1 MSVSNQQPDR
11 TEIEIQL
18 QQLAGK
24 VAKLASPNTHAAK
37 TAIPQLTLCYLEQP
51 IEPVSWL
58 YDPSIMVI
66 AQGTKRVTIG
76 DRSYC
81 CDPQQLL
88 VTSTNIPTIT
98 QICTA
103 SKETPFFALMLKLN
117 IQEASKLMV
126 ENKVTIKQQ
135 TQDTCGLAVTSAT
148 TDLLLC
154 FNRLLA
160 ILNTPED
167 IPALFPLIYKE
178 IIYRLLKSEL
188 GGRLQQ
194 MATQESPSHQI
205 SHAIQWLK
213 EHFADPVKVEQLA
226 KIAKMSLSSFHHHFK
241 AVTSMSPLQYQ
252 KWLRLHEARRIL
264 LTQRHNVTT
273 TAFQVGYE
281 STSQFNR
288 EYSRLFGESPCRD
301 MKRFRLSHQEKKIDI
316 AGALGNN

>member
-1 MSVSNQQPDR
+1 MNVSNQQPDT

-24 VAKLASPNTHAAK
+24 VAKLTRPNTHNVK
-37 TAIPQLTLCYLEQP
+37 TAIPHLTLCHLEQP
-51 IEPVSWL
+51 TAPIGWL
-58 YDPSIMVI
+58 YDPNIMVI

-76 DRSYC
+76 DRSYY
-81 CDPQQLL
+81 CDPLQLL

-98 QICTA
+98 QIYTA
-103 SKETPFFALMLKLN
+103 SEEKPFFSLMLKLD
-117 IQEASKLMV
+117 IQEVSKLMV
-126 ENKVTIKQQ
+126 ENKVTIKRQ
-135 TQDTCGLAVTSAT
+135 TQDTCGLAITSAT
-148 TDLLLC
+148 TNLLNC
-154 FNRLLA
+154 FNRLLD

-167 IPALFPLIYKE
+167 IPVLSPLIHKE

-194 MATQESPSHQI
+194 MATQESPSYQI
-205 SHAIQWLK
+205 SQAIQWLK
-213 EHFADPVKVEQLA
+213 EHFTEPVKIEQLA

-252 KWLRLHEARRIL
+252 KWLRLHEARHIL
-264 LTQRHNVTT
+264 LTQHQNMTT

-288 EYSRLFGESPCRD
+288 EYSRLFGEPPCRD
-301 MKRFRLSHQEKKIDI
+301 IKQFRVIQTKKISI
-316 AGALGNN
+316 TGELGND

>member
-1 MSVSNQQPDR
+1 MSTSNPQPDR
-11 TEIEIQL
+11 TEIETQL
-18 QQLAGK
+18 QQLAIR
-24 VAKLASPNTHAAK
+24 VARLTPPNIHAVK
-37 TAIPQLTLCYLEQP
+37 TVIPQLTLCHLEQP
-51 IEPVSWL
+51 IEPISWL
-58 YDPSIMVI
+58 YEPSVMVI
-66 AQGTKRVTIG
+66 AQGVKRVTIG

-81 CDPQQLL
+81 CGPQQLL

-103 SKETPFFALMLKLN
+103 SKENPFFALTLKLD
-117 IQEASKLMV
+117 IQEASKLII
-126 ENKVTIKQQ
+126 ENKVMIKRQ
-135 TQDTCGLAVTSAT
+135 TQDTCALAVTSAT
-148 TDLLLC
+148 TDLLNC
-154 FNRLLA
+154 FNRLLD

-167 IPALFPLIYKE
+167 IPILSPLIHKE

-188 GGRLQQ
+188 GERLLQ

-205 SHAIQWLK
+205 SHAIKWLK
-213 EHFADPVKVEQLA
+213 EHFADPIKVEQLA
-226 KIAKMSLSSFHHHFK
+226 QIAKMSASSFHHHFK

-264 LTQRHNVTT
+264 LTQHHNATT

-301 MKRFRLSHQEKKIDI
+301 IKRFRVTQMKKIGI
-316 AGALGNN
+316 IGELGKD

>member
-1 MSVSNQQPDR
+1 MSALHHPSDT
-11 TEIEIQL
+11 TETEIQL
-18 QQLAGK
+18 RQLAGK
-24 VAKLASPNTHAAK
+24 VAKLTRPNTHAVK
-37 TAIPQLTLCYLEQP
+37 TAIPQLTLCHLEQP
-51 IEPVSWL
+51 TDPIGWL
-58 YDPSIMVI
+58 YEPSIMVI
-66 AQGTKRVTIG
+66 AQGAKRVTIG

-81 CDPQQLL
+81 CDSQQLL

-103 SKETPFFALMLKLN
+103 SKEKPFFALMLRLD

-126 ENKVTIKQQ
+126 EDKVMIKHQ
-135 TQDTCGLAVTSAT
+135 TQDTCALAVTSAT
-148 TDLLLC
+148 ADLLSC
-154 FNRLLA
+154 FNRLLD

-167 IPALFPLIYKE
+167 IPVLSPLIHKE

-194 MATQESPSHQI
+194 MASQESPSHQI
-205 SHAIQWLK
+205 SQAIKWLK
-213 EHFADPVKVEQLA
+213 ENFSDPVKVEQLA
-226 KIAKMSLSSFHHHFK
+226 QIAKMSPSSFHHHFK

-264 LTQRHNVTT
+264 LTQHYNVST

-288 EYSRLFGESPCRD
+288 EYNRLFGEPPCRD
-301 MKRFRLSHQEKKIDI
+301 IKRLRVSQKQ
-316 AGALGNN
+316 

>member
-1 MSVSNQQPDR
+1 MNASHHQPDR
-11 TEIEIQL
+11 TEIKIQR
-18 QQLAGK
+18 QRLANK
-24 VAKLASPNTHAAK
+24 VAKLTRPNTHDVK
-37 TAIPQLTLCYLEQP
+37 TAIPQLTLCHLEQP
-51 IEPVSWL
+51 TAPVGWL

-103 SKETPFFALMLKLN
+103 SKEKPFFALMLKLDL
-117 IQEASKLMV
+117 QEASKLMV
-126 ENKVTIKQQ
+126 ENKVTIKHQ

-148 TDLLLC
+148 TDLLDC
-154 FNRLLA
+154 FNRLLD

-167 IPALFPLIYKE
+167 IPVLFPLIHKE

-188 GGRLQQ
+188 GRYLQQ
-194 MATQESPSHQI
+194 MASQESPSHQI

-264 LTQRHNVTT
+264 LTQHQNMTT

-288 EYSRLFGESPCRD
+288 EYSRLFGEPPCRD
-301 MKRFRLSHQEKKIDI
+301 MKQFRVTQTKKIGI
-316 AGALGNN
+316 TRESGND